1 MLLLV
6 TRVQR
11 SQRLLGLERKRMMK
25 IGKFSLLC
33 CAFFFFIFA
42 SDSQGV
48 QSDEEKVGR
57 AAAAQVLGA
66 ARLIDTD
73 ASHQYL
79 NLLGQSLASKGGTL
93 YRWRFGAIE
102 SDAINAFAMPG
113 GYILVSTGLL
123 KILESEDEL
132 AFVLAHEI
140 AHVSLRHHYQIVLRQ
155 RLAEQASREL
165 QSAVQGNDLA
175 KLASASGQIYAR
187 GLDKAAEFE
196 ADRLGVEI
204 MTRAGYDPI
213 AALGVLDRL
222 LKFKGSDP
230 RAELLFSTH
239 PSPSERL
246 DMLLQ
251 AGLDRLPRP
260 SNEGGTNRQARFKR
274 YVQGL

>member
-1 MLLLV
+1 
-6 TRVQR
+6 
-11 SQRLLGLERKRMMK
+11 MK
-25 IGKFSLLC
+25 IGKHLRHCLLSISLIL
-33 CAFFFFIFA
+33 AL
-42 SDSQGV
+42 DSLRA

-66 ARLIDTD
+66 ARLINSD
-73 ASHQYL
+73 ASQQYL
-79 NLLGQSLASKGGTL
+79 NLLGQSLASRGDAV

-123 KILESEDEL
+123 KILENEDEL

-140 AHVSLRHHYQIVLRQ
+140 AHVSRKHHYQIVLRQ
-155 RLAEQASREL
+155 KLAEQASKDL
-165 QSAVQGNDLA
+165 QSAVQGDEIA

-187 GLDKAAEFE
+187 GLDKGAEFE

-204 MTRAGYDPI
+204 MTRAGYDPL
-213 AALGVLDRL
+213 ASLNVMERL
-222 LKFKGSDP
+222 LTFKGSDP

-239 PSPSERL
+239 PSPAERL

-251 AGLDRLPRP
+251 SGLDKLPRP
-260 SNEGGTNRQARFKR
+260 PIEANTNRQMRFKKFA
-274 YVQGL
+274 QGL

>member
-1 MLLLV
+1 
-6 TRVQR
+6 
-11 SQRLLGLERKRMMK
+11 MK
-25 IGKFSLLC
+25 IGKHLRHCLLSISLIL
-33 CAFFFFIFA
+33 AL
-42 SDSQGV
+42 DSLRA

-66 ARLIDTD
+66 APLINSD
-73 ASHQYL
+73 ASQQYL
-79 NLLGQSLASKGGTL
+79 NLLGQSLASRGDAV

-123 KILESEDEL
+123 KILENEDEL

-140 AHVSLRHHYQIVLRQ
+140 AHVSRKHHYQIVLRQ
-155 RLAEQASREL
+155 KLAEQASKDL
-165 QSAVQGNDLA
+165 QSAVQGDEIA

-187 GLDKAAEFE
+187 GLDKGAEFE

-204 MTRAGYDPI
+204 MTRAGYDPL
-213 AALGVLDRL
+213 ASLNVMERL
-222 LKFKGSDP
+222 LRFKGSDP

-239 PSPSERL
+239 PSPAERL

-251 AGLDRLPRP
+251 SGLDKLPRP
-260 SNEGGTNRQARFKR
+260 PIEANTNRQMRFKKFA
-274 YVQGL
+274 QGL

>member
-1 MLLLV
+1 
-6 TRVQR
+6 
-11 SQRLLGLERKRMMK
+11 MMK
-25 IGKFSLLC
+25 IGKVSLLC
-33 CAFFFFIFA
+33 CAYIFFVFA
-42 SDSQGV
+42 SDSPRA

-66 ARLIDTD
+66 ARLIDTEV
-73 ASHQYL
+73 SQQYL
-79 NLLGQSLASKGGTL
+79 NLLGQSLASKGDAV

-140 AHVSLRHHYQIVLRQ
+140 AHVSRRHHYQIVLRQ

-165 QSAVQGNDLA
+165 QSAVVGDDMA

-187 GLDKAAEFE
+187 GLDKGAEFE

-213 AALGVLDRL
+213 AALGVLERL

-239 PSPSERL
+239 PSPAERL

-251 AGLDRLPRP
+251 SGLERLPRP
-260 SNEGGTNRQARFKR
+260 PNEGSTNRQARFKR
-274 YVQGL
+274 FAQGF

>member
-1 MLLLV
+1 
-6 TRVQR
+6 
-11 SQRLLGLERKRMMK
+11 MMK
-25 IGKFSLLC
+25 IGKFPLLC
-33 CAFFFFIFA
+33 CTYICFAFA
-42 SDSQGV
+42 SDSLRA

-66 ARLIDTD
+66 ARLIDTQV
-73 ASHQYL
+73 SQQYL
-79 NLLGQSLASKGGTL
+79 NLLGQSLASKGGAV

-140 AHVSLRHHYQIVLRQ
+140 AHVSRRHHYQIVLRQ
-155 RLAEQASREL
+155 RLAEEASREL
-165 QSAVQGNDLA
+165 QSAVVGDDMA

-187 GLDKAAEFE
+187 GLDKGAEFE
-196 ADRLGVEI
+196 ADRMGVEI
-204 MTRAGYDPI
+204 MTLAGYDPI
-213 AALGVLDRL
+213 AALGVVERL

-239 PSPSERL
+239 PSPAERL

-251 AGLDRLPRP
+251 SGLERLPRP
-260 SNEGGTNRQARFKR
+260 PNEGSTNRQARFKR
-274 YVQGL
+274 FVQGF